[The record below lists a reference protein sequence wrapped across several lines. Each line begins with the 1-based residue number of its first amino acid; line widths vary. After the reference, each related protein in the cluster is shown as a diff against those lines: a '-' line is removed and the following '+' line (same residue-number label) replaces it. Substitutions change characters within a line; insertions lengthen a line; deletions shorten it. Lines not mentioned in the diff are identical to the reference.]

1 MVDFLGGAGMILPMK
16 NIPALFAALSIAAL
30 FAPAASHAKIGET
43 RSDIE
48 GRLLSKNGGA
58 AYVYDSREDRYRE
71 AMELPYV
78 NLFLTM
84 PRSVFHKF
92 YYKRADASSATNSDT
107 IQQHDLFGWEIH
119 IGYDDDVS
127 AMELYRRHGDP
138 ITTEELEALMESV
151 AKSKNSKWKK
161 TTYVPVARRWDVEF
175 KDGGMKLADAD
186 PDGKKTL
193 REILPENPNRF
204 VYIELPEDV
213 AGSTNYSQSLQFQIM
228 EAYQRVAYERYRKL
242 VEKQSMASAAKT
254 ARANSK
260 NARKTSG
267 ALPPK
272 INKFGDYN
280 MRDFESLF
288 QPAGAGSANDS
299 ASIVKYKMKDVV
311 VGGGAK
317 QNRTKNVQ
325 ITYALPQQ
333 PDTMLGYDYELA
345 DGSVRAKLYYNAI
358 LFVDSAFDKAMRANL
373 EKSYKQQSEER
384 AEEAKA
390 SVGKF

>member
-1 MVDFLGGAGMILPMK
+1 
-16 NIPALFAALSIAAL
+16 
-30 FAPAASHAKIGET
+30 
-43 RSDIE
+43 
-48 GRLLSKNGGA
+48 
-58 AYVYDSREDRYRE
+58 
-71 AMELPYV
+71 
-78 NLFLTM
+78 
-84 PRSVFHKF
+84 
-92 YYKRADASSATNSDT
+92 
-107 IQQHDLFGWEIH
+107 
-119 IGYDDDVS
+119 
-127 AMELYRRHGDP
+127 
-138 ITTEELEALMESV
+138 
-151 AKSKNSKWKK
+151 
-161 TTYVPVARRWDVEF
+161 
-175 KDGGMKLADAD
+175 
-186 PDGKKTL
+186 
-193 REILPENPNRF
+193 
-204 VYIELPEDV
+204 
-213 AGSTNYSQSLQFQIM
+213 M

-260 NARKTSG
+260 NARRTSG

-325 ITYALPQQ
+325 ITYTLPQQ

-384 AEEAKA
+384 ADEAKA

>member
-1 MVDFLGGAGMILPMK
+1 MK

-161 TTYVPVARRWDVEF
+161 TTYVPVARHWDIEF

-213 AGSTNYSQSLQFQIM
+213 SGSTNYSQSLQFQIM

-325 ITYALPQQ
+325 ITYTLPQQ

>member
-1 MVDFLGGAGMILPMK
+1 MVDFSNGAGMILPMK

-43 RSDIE
+43 RSEIE
-48 GRLLSKNGGA
+48 GRLLSKSGGA
-58 AYVYDSREDRYRE
+58 AYAYDSREDRYRE

-151 AKSKNSKWKK
+151 AKSKNSNWKK
-161 TTYVPVARRWDVEF
+161 TTYVPVARRWDIEF

-213 AGSTNYSQSLQFQIM
+213 SGSTNYSQSLQFQIM

-325 ITYALPQQ
+325 ITYTLPQQ

>member
-1 MVDFLGGAGMILPMK
+1 MVDFSGGAGMIFSMK
-16 NIPALFAALSIAAL
+16 NIPVLFAALSIAAL
-30 FAPAASHAKIGET
+30 SAPAVSHAKIGEP

-48 GRLLSKNGGA
+48 GRLLSKIGGA
-58 AYVYDSREDRYRE
+58 AYAYDSREERYRE
-71 AMELPYV
+71 AMELPYA

-92 YYKRADASSATNSDT
+92 YYKRADSASATNSDT

-119 IGYDDDVS
+119 IGYNNDVS
-127 AMELYRRHGDP
+127 AMEFYRRHGDP
-138 ITTEELEALMESV
+138 ITAEELEALMESV
-151 AKSKNSKWKK
+151 AGSKNSKWKK
-161 TTYVPVARRWDVEF
+161 TTYVPVSRRWDIEF
-175 KDGGMKLADAD
+175 KNGAIKLAEAD
-186 PDGKKTL
+186 PDGKKAL

-213 AGSTNYSQSLQFQIM
+213 AGSTNYGQSLQFQIM
-228 EAYQRVAYERYRKL
+228 EAYQRAAYEKYRKL
-242 VEKQSMASAAKT
+242 VEKQSTTSAAKT

-260 NARKTSG
+260 KA
-267 ALPPK
+267 AAAPPPK

-288 QPAGAGSANDS
+288 QPAGSGSANDS

-311 VGGGAK
+311 VGGSAR

-325 ITYALPQQ
+325 ITYTLPQQ
-333 PDTMLGYDYELA
+333 PETMLGYDYELA
-345 DGSVRAKLYYNAI
+345 DGSVRVKLYYNGV

-373 EKSYKQQSEER
+373 EQSYKKQAEKR
-384 AEEAKA
+384 AAEAKE

>member
-1 MVDFLGGAGMILPMK
+1 MVDFRGGPGYHIPMK

-30 FAPAASHAKIGET
+30 PAATVSHAKIGES
-43 RSDIE
+43 RADIE
-48 GRLLSKNGGA
+48 GRLLSKSGGA

-71 AMELPYV
+71 AMELPYA

-119 IGYDDDVS
+119 IGYNDDVS

-138 ITTEELEALMESV
+138 ITAEELESLMESV
-151 AKSKNSKWKK
+151 AKAKNSKWKR
-161 TTYVPVARRWDVEF
+161 TTHVPVSRRWDIEF
-175 KDGGMKLADAD
+175 KGGGMKLADAD

-228 EAYQRVAYERYRKL
+228 EAYQRSAYEKYRKL
-242 VEKQSMASAAKT
+242 VEKQSMTSAAKT

-260 NARKTSG
+260 TAKKTSG

-288 QPAGAGSANDS
+288 QPAGSGSANDS

-311 VGGGAK
+311 VGGSAN

-325 ITYALPQQ
+325 ITYTLPQQ
-333 PDTMLGYDYELA
+333 PETMLGYDYELA
-345 DGSVRAKLYYNAI
+345 DGSVRAKLYYNAV
-358 LFVDSAFDKAMRANL
+358 LFVDSAFDKAMRENL
-373 EKSYKQQSEER
+373 EQSYKRQAETR